1 MPLSDT
7 GEGLKE
13 VIRYRESVA
22 IVEDIGRFLLPSV
35 KRSHLPN
42 ACSDFIYTLTRTVK
56 VFGQGDLFA
65 GGFSGNALE
74 IQNQRMFW
82 FVNNYFGM
90 LIPPPKNN
98 LTVSIV
104 SF

>member
-22 IVEDIGRFLLPSV
+22 IVEDTGRFLLPSV

-42 ACSDFIYTLTRTVK
+42 ACSDFIYTLTRTV
-56 VFGQGDLFA
+56 
-65 GGFSGNALE
+65 
-74 IQNQRMFW
+74 
-82 FVNNYFGM
+82 
-90 LIPPPKNN
+90 
-98 LTVSIV
+98 
-104 SF
+104 